1 MVDKEICRFK
11 YEDIEYQISH
21 LIFQYGN
28 IKISMPSIL
37 ITTKSSNSKRSTYVS
52 KTDGHYNLVG
62 LNNPIKLIRKISNIY
77 NDELKSFDYVCF
89 SAHTDATDKCT
100 EVYGGILNKMGFVK
114 LLNNKY
120 YHFYSRKDKKLKRKE
135 VVKIFKDFE
144 IYLH

>member
-52 KTDGHYNLVG
+52 KTD
-62 LNNPIKLIRKISNIY
+62 
-77 NDELKSFDYVCF
+77 
-89 SAHTDATDKCT
+89 
-100 EVYGGILNKMGFVK
+100 
-114 LLNNKY
+114 
-120 YHFYSRKDKKLKRKE
+120 
-135 VVKIFKDFE
+135 
-144 IYLH
+144 